1 MNKEF
6 AAKVWEEHVD
16 IYRRMKVE
24 AFKRGFELEEDDDY
38 FEEAANKVFYRR
50 DEKNDGDETKVAGDD
65 ETDG

>member
-6 AAKVWEEHVD
+6 AAKVWDEHVD

-38 FEEAANKVFYRR
+38 FGEAANKVF
-50 DEKNDGDETKVAGDD
+50 
-65 ETDG
+65 